1 MKYSFQ
7 TTKSK
12 SKQMSKVHST
22 GGIDEVIIRKILW
35 RNGIRYRINYKK
47 LPEKPDIAITKY
59 KIVVFI
65 DGEFW
70 HGYELEKYKP
80 RIKCNRD
87 YWIKKIEYNM
97 QHDKEVNNKLKSRG
111 WTVLR
116 FWSKKVLKNPEY
128 YAQIVKLLASVF
140 MTLVLL
146 FHNLFSII
154 KSGFYLRPF
163 HIPNAGYDDY
173 FLPLN

>member
-12 SKQMSKVHST
+12 SKQMSKFHST
-22 GGIDEVIIRKILW
+22 GGIGEVIIRKILW

-47 LPEKPDIAITKY
+47 LPGKPDIAITKY

-70 HGYELEKYKP
+70 HGYECEKYKP

-97 QHDKEVNNKLKSRG
+97 QHDKEVNNKLKSHGR
-111 WTVLR
+111 TVLR
-116 FWSKKVLKNPEY
+116 FWSKNVLKNPDNNETY
-128 YAQIVKLLASVF
+128 SVQQRNPKTEVIAITIKIASIQPINSILILLNTPHLAKKGRNQS
-140 MTLVLL
+140 
-146 FHNLFSII
+146 
-154 KSGFYLRPF
+154 
-163 HIPNAGYDDY
+163 A
-173 FLPLN
+173 